1 MLHVCARMC
10 TLVCRMVYEV
20 LLYMHNNVCVGCMC
34 MYVCIDMFLY
44 VVLKYQT
51 CWRWCNIAAR
61 IEYIHR
67 GIAQLEENTMLIHLD
82 GLGYIC
88 VDTIAFWRPQMGN
101 LGFFSLHG
109 ISINTISP
117 FQYNLDCP
125 HLNMTEMEKI
135 RLIWTDI
142 IKLDV
147 KEHVLVP
154 QCLLVKKVVHVTH
167 ISGRI
172 YLLAFLYGYTC
183 ISCILYCDRAAQ
195 CLFTLVRTKSH
206 RNSLGPSLTLILQV
220 N

>member
-142 IKLDV
+142 IKLDNGRTSISRITCLDG
-147 KEHVLVP
+147 KIAHFKVLFS
-154 QCLLVKKVVHVTH
+154 H
-167 ISGRI
+167 IVGLI
-172 YLLAFLYGYTC
+172 YYWSFLYGYT
-183 ISCILYCDRAAQ
+183 SMSWAL
-195 CLFTLVRTKSH
+195 
-206 RNSLGPSLTLILQV
+206 
-220 N
+220 